1 MKLLG
6 REDILAADDTRTV
19 DVEVPEWG
27 GVVRLRVMT
36 GAARQAFL
44 RAASKRAGDDDGL
57 VEALIVAC
65 AVDEHGQRIF
75 SPDDVPA
82 LREKSGAALQR
93 VFAAAAE
100 LNGLTDDAVDR
111 LAGE

>member
-6 REDILAADDTRTV
+6 RDDILSADDTRSA

-44 RAASKRAGDDDGL
+44 RAAAKRADEDAGL

-65 AVDEHGQRIF
+65 AVDETGRLIF
-75 SPDDVPA
+75 SPDDVAA

-93 VFAAAAE
+93 VFEVAAE
-100 LNGLTDDAVDR
+100 LNGLTDAAVER
-111 LAGE
+111 LTGE